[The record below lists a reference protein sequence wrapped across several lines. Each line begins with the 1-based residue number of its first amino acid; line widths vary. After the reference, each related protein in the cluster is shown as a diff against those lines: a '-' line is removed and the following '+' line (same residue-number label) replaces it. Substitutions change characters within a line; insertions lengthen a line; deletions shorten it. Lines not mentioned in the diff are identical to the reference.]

1 MPGGLFWTV
10 PLPADSVVPLHGNG
24 RASLLAS
31 GLETK
36 DFGNIVNDL
45 QHGPSVPAI
54 ASFDVQWSGRKS
66 RFKVR
71 NEDQGFRGQF
81 VETSAT
87 MEWSAVS
94 EAGFEFVSDPAE
106 TSHSEFATL
115 GQEKNGVFF

>member
-1 MPGGLFWTV
+1 V
-10 PLPADSVVPLHGNG
+10 ESRHGAG
-24 RASLLAS
+24 RASIIAS

-36 DFGNIVNDL
+36 DFHDTVNDL
-45 QHGPSVPAI
+45 LHGPSVPAI
-54 ASFDVQWSGRKS
+54 ASFDVQWSGRKGQ
-66 RFKVR
+66 FKVR
-71 NEDQGFRGQF
+71 NAAQGFRGQF

-106 TSHSEFATL
+106 TSTTVFARL